1 MQAKVVITHWVHPE
15 VVEFLAQHC
24 RVMANLTRLTMPREE
39 LIRRSQ
45 DAQALMV
52 FMPDSIDGDFLEL
65 CPDLRIVAAAL
76 KGYDNFDVEACTRH
90 GVWFTVVPDLLTIPT
105 AELTIGLLLGLSRK
119 MSQGDR
125 YVRSGAFGGWL
136 PEFYGTGLNGATIG
150 IIGMGS
156 VGQAVSRCLSGFGAK
171 VVYHDTAPLAGE
183 REEALQAGY
192 LSLEELLKTSDFVVP
207 LVPLGPA
214 TKHLIDAE
222 AISLMKH
229 GSLLINV
236 CRGSVVNENAV
247 VDALASG
254 HLAGYAA
261 DVFEMEDWAR
271 ADRARTIP
279 QALLDNVEQTFF
291 TPHIGSAVD
300 NVRREIAMEAA
311 RNIVRVLNG
320 ETPDGAVNRP
330 IR

>member
-1 MQAKVVITHWVHPE
+1 
-15 VVEFLAQHC
+15 
-24 RVMANLTRLTMPREE
+24 
-39 LIRRSQ
+39 
-45 DAQALMV
+45 MV
-52 FMPDSIDGDFLEL
+52 FMPDSIDGDFLKL
-65 CPDLRIVAAAL
+65 CPELRIVAAAL

-125 YVRSGAFGGWL
+125 YVRSGAFRGWL

-156 VGQAVSRCLSGFGAK
+156 VGQAVSLRLSGFGAK
-171 VVYHDTAPLAGE
+171 VIYNDTTPIAGE

-192 LSLEELLKTSDFVVP
+192 LPLEELLKTSDFVVP
-207 LVPLGPA
+207 LVPLRPA
-214 TKHLIDAE
+214 TKHLINAK
-222 AISLMKH
+222 AISTMKH

-254 HLAGYAA
+254 RLAGYAA

-271 ADRARTIP
+271 ADRSRTIP

-311 RNIVRVLNG
+311 KNIIRALNG
-320 ETPDGAVNRP
+320 EKPDGAVNHP
-330 IR
+330 I